1 MTTTIVRTI
10 PRADS
15 SHIGRLGAYGVATVR
30 EVLAQRGVVWR
41 D

>member
-1 MTTTIVRTI
+1 MTPTIVRTL
-10 PRADS
+10 PRADP
-15 SHIGRLGAYGVATVR
+15 SHISRLGAYGVATVR

>member
-1 MTTTIVRTI
+1 MTPTIVRTI
-10 PRADS
+10 PRADP
-15 SHIGRLGAYGVATVR
+15 SHISRLGAFGAATVR